1 MHHRWGCW
9 GATILLLLSCSPQP
23 IRTASGL
30 VYQVTKKGKGPA
42 ATSGQRVSIHETT
55 RLSNGRVLKS
65 THTQGKP
72 LTFLLG
78 GKQVID
84 GIDEAVTGMRVGER
98 RTLVVPP
105 RLSRRTSYSEGLKP
119 EDTLNYQVELVHILP
134 R

>member
-1 MHHRWGCW
+1 
-9 GATILLLLSCSPQP
+9 
-23 IRTASGL
+23 
-30 VYQVTKKGKGPA
+30 
-42 ATSGQRVSIHETT
+42 
-55 RLSNGRVLKS
+55 LSNGRVLFS

-84 GIDEAVTGMRVGER
+84 GIDEAVTGTRVGER

-119 EDTLNYQVELVHILP
+119 EDTLHYQVELVHILP